1 MLPALLWV
9 EGAPARADV
18 APSALAWRWSSAAQ
32 HCGQAGASRAWLQDH
47 NDYWRCGNTPFDRQ
61 AAYQKRLLQGLP
73 AEKKQTIEAALQGQ
87 WALGTATFVRHL
99 ETVASRRAQPGQRGR
114 PRKRA

>member
-1 MLPALLWV
+1 MIIGAVATPRLIGRLPIK
-9 EGAPARADV
+9 
-18 APSALAWRWSSAAQ
+18 SASCKACPL
-32 HCGQAGASRAWLQDH
+32 
-47 NDYWRCGNTPFDRQ
+47 
-61 AAYQKRLLQGLP
+61 
-73 AEKKQTIEAALQGQ
+73 KKTTIEAALQGQ